1 MKRVPEPELMLD
13 PEQTAAY
20 ARADFALGHQAI
32 VDDLA
37 RRFPELSEAGLALD
51 LGCGP
56 LDVTFRLLEKFPGLT
71 VHGVDGSRPM
81 LQLAQDELR
90 RRGFEDRVNLFEQC
104 LPDLTLPASVY
115 PLIFSSS
122 LLHHLHE
129 PNDLWQV
136 VRTFGGPG
144 TRVFIADL
152 YRPESC
158 EAAEAIVEKSAPDE
172 PDVLKQDFL
181 NSLLA
186 AFTPE
191 EVRAQLAHAGLSERL
206 RVDSLT
212 ERHMLISGIL

>member
-20 ARADFALGHQAI
+20 AGADFAQGHQAI

-37 RRFPELSEAGLALD
+37 QRFPELSEAALALD

-56 LDVTFRLLEKFPGLT
+56 LDVTLRMLDKFPGLT
-71 VHGVDGSRPM
+71 VHGVDGSQPM
-81 LQLAQDELR
+81 LNLAREELR
-90 RRGFEDRVNLFEQC
+90 GRKLEQRVKLFEQC
-104 LPDLTLPASVY
+104 LPNLTLPVSVY

-129 PNDLWQV
+129 PSDLWQV
-136 VRTFGGPG
+136 VRTFGGAG

-152 YRPESC
+152 YRPESR
-158 EAAEAIVEKSAPDE
+158 EAAQAIVEKSTTDE
-172 PDVLKQDFL
+172 PDILKEDFF

-186 AFTPE
+186 AFTPV
-191 EVRAQLAHAGLSERL
+191 EVQAQLVQAELSDQLHVEI
-206 RVDSLT
+206 LT